1 MKAIRLYGQSGPD
14 QIVDLFQN
22 CPLCCYTREM
32 TKQKAPPKQ
41 AQILSKYDRLSTLKD
56 GPFRRLTGVSR
67 RVFALMVETLTVAD
81 TQKKAKGGRKSKLCI
96 EDRLLMALE
105 YLREYRT
112 YFHIAQNYGISESNA
127 YKICKW
133 VEDTLVKDKRF
144 ALPGRKALLKS
155 DTEYEVIL
163 IDASESPVERPKKDK
178 NAFTLAKRSAI
189 RSKPSSS

>member
-1 MKAIRLYGQSGPD
+1 
-14 QIVDLFQN
+14 
-22 CPLCCYTREM
+22 M
-32 TKQKAPPKQ
+32 TKQKTPLKQ
-41 AQILSKYDRLSTLKD
+41 AEMPSKYDKLSSLKD
-56 GPFRRLTGVSR
+56 DGFRRLTGVSR
-67 RVFALMVETLTVAD
+67 RVFTLMVEILTVAD
-81 TQKKAKGGRKSKLCI
+81 TQKKAKGGRKSKRCI

-144 ALPGRKALLKS
+144 ALPGRKALQDS
-155 DTEYEVIL
+155 ETEYEVVL

-178 NAFTLAKRSAI
+178 SAITLAKRNVI
-189 RSKPSSS
+189 HSKPRSL

>member
-1 MKAIRLYGQSGPD
+1 
-14 QIVDLFQN
+14 
-22 CPLCCYTREM
+22 M
-32 TKQKAPPKQ
+32 TP
-41 AQILSKYDRLSTLKD
+41 SKYGKLSTLKD

-67 RVFALMVETLTVAD
+67 RVFSLMAQILTVAD
-81 TQKKAKGGRKSKLCI
+81 AHKKAKGGRKSKLCI

-133 VEDTLVKDKRF
+133 VEDTLIKDKRF

-155 DTEYEVIL
+155 DADYEVIL
-163 IDASESPVERPKKDK
+163 VDASESPVERPKKDK
-178 NAFTLAKRSAI
+178 NALPLAKRSVI
-189 RSKPSSS
+189 RSKHSSS

>member
-1 MKAIRLYGQSGPD
+1 M
-14 QIVDLFQN
+14 
-22 CPLCCYTREM
+22 
-32 TKQKAPPKQ
+32 
-41 AQILSKYDRLSTLKD
+41 AQI
-56 GPFRRLTGVSR
+56 
-67 RVFALMVETLTVAD
+67 MTVAD
-81 TQKKAKGGRKSKLCI
+81 AQKKAKGGRKSKLCI

-133 VEDTLVKDKRF
+133 VEDTLIKDKRF

-155 DTEYEVIL
+155 DADYEVIL
-163 IDASESPVERPKKDK
+163 VDASESPVERPKKNK
-178 NAFTLAKRSAI
+178 NAITLAKRSVI